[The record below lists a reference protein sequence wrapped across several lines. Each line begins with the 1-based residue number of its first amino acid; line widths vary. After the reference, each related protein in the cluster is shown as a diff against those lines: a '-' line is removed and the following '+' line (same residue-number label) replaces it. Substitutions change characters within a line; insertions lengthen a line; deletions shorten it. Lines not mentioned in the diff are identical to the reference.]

1 MSKTKDKL
9 SSAERWLTD
18 LVKRVNEQIAEIM
31 NRFHCWY
38 VRTVYGP
45 VTEYR
50 VTIDPL
56 GKAGVTST
64 LRANG
69 VKSWPLHTHRGVFT
83 IAVKTEDAEEVDR
96 IFSKWSIVHTR
107 QFLPAELEAALR

>member
-1 MSKTKDKL
+1 VSKTKDKL

-83 IAVKTEDAEEVDR
+83 IAVKTEDAEEV
-96 IFSKWSIVHTR
+96 IVHS
-107 QFLPAELEAALR
+107 PLENSGNTYPTGCGIGGAAFP